1 MYYFFLTLA
10 SLKQTIMTVNQI
22 LSVKGRDVYSIPSS
36 ITVFEALRIMGE
48 KNIGAVLV
56 IEETVL
62 KGILSERDYA
72 RKIILKDKS
81 SKETLVGDIMEEEV
95 VTVKPTDDLE
105 FCMKLMTGERIR
117 HLPVSENDIVIGII
131 SIGDVVKAIIELQK
145 STIQYLDSYISG
157 GKV

>member
-1 MYYFFLTLA
+1 
-10 SLKQTIMTVNQI
+10 MTVNQI
-22 LSVKGRDVYSIPSS
+22 LSIKGREVYSIPSS

-81 SKETLVGDIMEEEV
+81 SKETLVSDIMEEEV
-95 VTVKPTDDLE
+95 VTVKPTDDLDY
-105 FCMKLMTGERIR
+105 CMGLMTAKRIR
-117 HLPVSENDIVIGII
+117 HLPVSEDNMIIGII

-145 STIQYLDSYISG
+145 STIQYLDSYITGS
-157 GKV
+157 KA

>member
-1 MYYFFLTLA
+1 
-10 SLKQTIMTVNQI
+10 MTVNQI

-36 ITVFEALRIMGE
+36 ITVFEALRIMSE

-81 SKETLVGDIMEEEV
+81 SKETLVSDIMEEEV
-95 VTVKPTDDLE
+95 VTVMPTDDLE
-105 FCMKLMTGERIR
+105 YCMELMTGRRIR
-117 HLPVSENDIVIGII
+117 HLPVSEDNTIIGII

-157 GKV
+157 SKA